1 MGEVRTILVV
11 DDEKEVLDW
20 LEKKLSGENYAVLR
34 ASAAKEA
41 LEKTR
46 KSKPDLILMDIRM
59 PVMDGIEATRQLR
72 AMPEFSATPIIAV
85 TAGVDP
91 WSWEQLL
98 EAGCSERLAK
108 PIASNELFLMLNRY
122 LNPTRLGERP
132 PHAIETCADS
142 ISA

>member
-46 KSKPDLILMDIRM
+46 KSKPDLILMDIVLPDMEGSDAVRILAEDPATGRV
-59 PVMDGIEATRQLR
+59 PVIFMSGIISKEDERTQLEINVGGR
-72 AMPEFSATPIIAV
+72 LYKALSKPFEF
-85 TAGVDP
+85 
-91 WSWEQLL
+91 EELL
-98 EAGCSERLAK
+98 KEIKKIL
-108 PIASNELFLMLNRY
+108 PQ
-122 LNPTRLGERP
+122 
-132 PHAIETCADS
+132 
-142 ISA
+142 